1 MALSHAAVIVSR
13 LYIFFVCFF
22 LGIAPQGKIFLVII
36 RIIDQIHI
44 QISLA
49 YLIVFSRG
57 ETGGNSPH
65 HRPRSGPGGGGFFW
79 DISGGGSLPG
89 LKNKKNTGRRSHKV
103 KIICVSGYNT

>member
-13 LYIFFVCFF
+13 LCIFFVCFF

-36 RIIDQIHI
+36 RIIDQIPI

-79 DISGGGSLPG
+79 DISGGFPPRFE
-89 LKNKKNTGRRSHKV
+89 KQKKHWSKEP
-103 KIICVSGYNT
+103 

>member
-36 RIIDQIHI
+36 RIIDQIPI

-65 HRPRSGPGGGGFFW
+65 PRPHSGSGGEDFFGTFLGGFPPRFE
-79 DISGGGSLPG
+79 
-89 LKNKKNTGRRSHKV
+89 KQKKHWSKEP
-103 KIICVSGYNT
+103 